1 MQDTRRTL
9 ICVIIV
15 ASALALAS
23 SCRPT
28 LRDTSAPATVGPE
41 LPDATEP
48 TESPSPTI
56 LPTEA
61 QEPSEDEVYATV
73 VAALLALY
81 SEPNRMTDTTSVGE
95 AQPTTNVIEFV
106 PPDRKRIASADQGV
120 EYIVI
125 GDDVYANTKDTG
137 TWEKTQIPGSTFL
150 GDGEVTAETIRTTV
164 SDARWLR
171 SEVLDDTAVAVYS
184 YSSTSRSGDVD
195 LHSQTELWIGQDD
208 GLPKKMSVTGETLS
222 VSTDPSTGVS
232 TQKAV
237 QARSTILI
245 EFDTTIRIEP
255 PIP

>member
-1 MQDTRRTL
+1 MQDMRRTL
-9 ICVIIV
+9 ICVIFM
-15 ASALALAS
+15 ASALGLAS
-23 SCRPT
+23 SCRPALT
-28 LRDTSAPATVGPE
+28 GTPAPATVVPE
-41 LPDATEP
+41 LPDAIEP
-48 TESPSPTI
+48 TDSPSPTI

-61 QEPSEDEVYATV
+61 QEPSGEEAQAAV

-81 SEPNRMTDTTSVGE
+81 SAPNRMTDTTSLGE

-125 GDDVYANTKDTG
+125 GDDVYVNTKDTG
-137 TWEKTQIPGSTFL
+137 TWEKAQIPGATFL
-150 GDGEVTAETIRTTV
+150 GDGEVTAETISATV

-171 SEVLDDTAVAVYS
+171 SEVLDETAVAVYS
-184 YSSTSRSGDVD
+184 YRSTSRSGDVD
-195 LHSQTELWIGQDD
+195 LQSQTELWIGQDD
-208 GLPKKMSVTGETLS
+208 GLPKRMSVTGETLS